1 MICQTTENLYQP
13 NTTVMKYLLIV
24 AAALLSACDQNAS
37 TATETAAEPTDTKD
51 SPEVESLSI
60 YPVLHGSLVLE
71 ENGTYVFVDPYGGPE
86 LYTSFEQPDI
96 VVITHPHGD
105 HLNEETL
112 KGIDLAKA
120 ELIAPQAVIDKM
132 SEDIA
137 FAKVTVMANGETVN
151 SHGIEVNAVPMY
163 NLPETEESRHPKGW
177 GNGYVL
183 NMGGRRV
190 YISGDTEDIQE
201 MRNLK
206 DIDVAFVCM
215 NLPYTMGI
223 DQAASAVAEFKPR
236 VVYPYHYR
244 NGDGTLSDVEQFKA
258 IVNEMTDAT
267 EVRLVN
273 WYPKKG

>member
-1 MICQTTENLYQP
+1 
-13 NTTVMKYLLIV
+13 MKHFLFMALL
-24 AAALLSACDQNAS
+24 LLSACGPTSSNPAS
-37 TATETAAEPTDTKD
+37 AAEETTDTTATP
-51 SPEVESLSI
+51 SPAVDELSI
-60 YPVLHGSLVLE
+60 YPVMHGSLVLE
-71 ENGTYVFVDPYGGPE
+71 QKGTMVYIDPYGGPDM
-86 LYTSFEQPDI
+86 YTSFEQPDI

-112 KGIDLAKA
+112 KGLDLSNA
-120 ELIAPQAVIDKM
+120 ELIAPQAVVDKM
-132 SEDIA
+132 SEEIA
-137 FAKVTVMANGETVN
+137 FAKVTVVANGETVN
-151 SHGIEVNAVPMY
+151 SKGIEINAVPMY

-177 GNGYVL
+177 GNGYIL
-183 NMGGRRV
+183 DMGGRRV

-223 DQAASAVAEFKPR
+223 EQAASAVAEFKPQ

-244 NGDGTLSDVEQFKA
+244 NGDGTLSDVEAFKNM
-258 IVNEMTDAT
+258 VNEKTART
-267 EVRLVN
+267 EVRLMN

>member
-1 MICQTTENLYQP
+1 M
-13 NTTVMKYLLIV
+13 V
-24 AAALLSACDQNAS
+24 ALSACGYS
-37 TATETAAEPTDTKD
+37 PSSSGETAGEPAD
-51 SPEVESLSI
+51 STRTSRPEVEELSI

-71 ENGTYVFVDPYGGPE
+71 QNGTRVFVDPYGGPE
-86 LYTSFEQPDI
+86 LYTSFEQPDLVI
-96 VVITHPHGD
+96 ITHPHGD
-105 HLNEETL
+105 HLNEKTL
-112 KGIDLAKA
+112 KGLDLAKA

-132 SEDIA
+132 KDIA

-151 SHGIEVNAVPMY
+151 AHGIEVSAVPMY
-163 NLPETEESRHPKGW
+163 NLPETEGSRHPKGW

-201 MRNLK
+201 MRNLE

-244 NGDGTLSDVEQFKA
+244 NGDGTLSDVEQFKTM
-258 IVNEMTDAT
+258 VNDKTDET